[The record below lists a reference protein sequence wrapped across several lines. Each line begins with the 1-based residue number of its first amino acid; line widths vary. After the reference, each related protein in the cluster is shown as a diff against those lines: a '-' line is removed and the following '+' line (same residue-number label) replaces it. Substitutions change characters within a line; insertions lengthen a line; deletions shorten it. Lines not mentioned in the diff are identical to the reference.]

1 MSDNILEVS
10 GVSIS
15 LGGLQILENVDLT
28 AARGDITGVIGPN
41 GAGKTTLFNIVSG
54 FMKPTA
60 GSVKFN
66 GKELIGRLPEQIA
79 KDGLVRTFQK
89 VRGLPQLSVRENV
102 LIGALNR
109 KHTVRDAD
117 DVVAPLLEKLG
128 LSVYAESVAG
138 ALPIGLR
145 KRLEVARVLAAEPEL
160 VLLDEV
166 MGGLVPS
173 EVQSMMRF
181 IRELADSGI
190 SVILIEHHMKAVMGL
205 SSHVVVLE
213 RGRNLAEGSPAEV
226 TQDAG
231 VLTAYLGEG
240 YQHVAH

>member
-1 MSDNILEVS
+1 MSDNILEVKD
-10 GVSIS
+10 VSIA
-15 LGGLQILENVDLT
+15 LGGLQILENVNLT
-28 AARGDITGVIGPN
+28 AARGEITGVIGPN

-54 FMKPTA
+54 FMKPTG

-66 GKELIGRLPEQIA
+66 GKELVGRLPEQIA
-79 KDGLVRTFQK
+79 KNGLVRTFQK

-109 KHTVRDAD
+109 KSTVKDAD
-117 DVVAPLLEKLG
+117 DVVAPLLDQLG
-128 LSVYAESVAG
+128 LSPYAEATAG

-145 KRLEVARVLAAEPEL
+145 KRLEVARVLAADPEL

-173 EVQSMMRF
+173 EVQAMMDF
-181 IRELADSGI
+181 IRSLADSGT

-213 RGRNLAEGSPAEV
+213 RGRNLAQGTPSDV
-226 TQDAG
+226 TKDPG

>member
-1 MSDNILEVS
+1 MTDNILEVS

-15 LGGLQILENVDLT
+15 LGGLKILDNINLT
-28 AARGDITGVIGPN
+28 AARGEITGVIGPN

-66 GKELIGRLPEQIA
+66 GKELVGRLPEQIA
-79 KDGLVRTFQK
+79 GSGLVRTFQK

-102 LIGALNR
+102 LVGALNR
-109 KHTVRDAD
+109 RKNVREANA
-117 DVVAPLLEKLG
+117 VVDPLLEQLG
-128 LSVYAESVAG
+128 LAAYADAIAG

-173 EVQSMMRF
+173 EVQAMMDL
-181 IRELADSGI
+181 IRDLAASGM

-213 RGRNLAEGSPAEV
+213 RGRNLAEGTPAHV
-226 TQDAG
+226 TQDPG

-240 YQHVAH
+240 YQHAAH

>member
-1 MSDNILEVS
+1 MSDSILEVS

-15 LGGLQILENVDLT
+15 LGGLQILEDVHLR
-28 AARGDITGVIGPN
+28 AERGAITGVIGPN

-54 FMKPTA
+54 FMRPTS
-60 GSVKFN
+60 GSVRFN
-66 GKELIGRLPEQIA
+66 GAELVGKLPEQITRQ
-79 KDGLVRTFQK
+79 GLVRTFQK

-109 KHTVRDAD
+109 HATVAEAEAL
-117 DVVAPLLEKLG
+117 VTPLLNDLG
-128 LSVYAESVAG
+128 LARYAEATAG
-138 ALPIGLR
+138 SLPIGLR
-145 KRLEVARVLAAEPEL
+145 KRLEVARVLATQPEL

-173 EVQSMMRF
+173 EVEEMMAF
-181 IRELADSGI
+181 IRRLATAGT
-190 SVILIEHHMKAVMGL
+190 SVILIEHHMRAVMGL

-213 RGRNLAEGSPAEV
+213 RGRNLAEGPPTEV
-226 TQDAG
+226 TKDPG

-240 YQHVAH
+240 YVHAAR

>member
-1 MSDNILEVS
+1 MTDNILEVKDL
-10 GVSIS
+10 SIS
-15 LGGLQILENVDLT
+15 LGGLKILENVNLT
-28 AARGDITGVIGPN
+28 AARGEITGVIGPN

-54 FMKPTA
+54 FMKPTS

-66 GKELIGRLPEQIA
+66 GAELIGRLPERIA

-89 VRGLPQLSVRENV
+89 VRGLTQLSVRENV
-102 LIGALNR
+102 LVGALNR
-109 KHTVRDAD
+109 RKTVREAHELVD
-117 DVVAPLLEKLG
+117 PLLEQLG
-128 LSVYAESVAG
+128 LMDYAEAITG

-173 EVQSMMRF
+173 EVQAMMDF
-181 IRELADSGI
+181 IRQLADGGT

-213 RGRNLAEGSPAEV
+213 RGRNLAEGTPSQV
-226 TQDAG
+226 TQDPG